1 MQREISTISRIKLDW
16 LSKDIDLSEL
26 VPHKYENYVQM
37 KQDIEK
43 LTKGLS
49 GRISFMHIVV
59 ECSTKFPWDSIAPES
74 LGNVL
79 QSLASLRRELGLVEP
94 RLDAAAM
101 NACGAF
107 LDKYNTDASGL
118 SAYSA
123 MLKCMNAIFLAID
136 TAIRTDGYS
145 GCASIS
151 SDIDRLAAM
160 RLDILRLAEY
170 SSTKT
175 SDKES
180 ITIGISLAQVCLRA
194 EAFRSMAASGKAVP
208 EDKVEF
214 ITEGYK
220 EMVSLRKF
228 DSETI
233 ASACKFIL
241 GVELGAP
248 FQKIIWGDM
257 LLDIE
262 KLSTILIKSTCDKL
276 DREAGK
282 FEKLLVD
289 DDNDGEEDRDNS
301 DERC

>member
-1 MQREISTISRIKLDW
+1 M
-16 LSKDIDLSEL
+16 
-26 VPHKYENYVQM
+26 
-37 KQDIEK
+37 
-43 LTKGLS
+43 
-49 GRISFMHIVV
+49 
-59 ECSTKFPWDSIAPES
+59 
-74 LGNVL
+74 
-79 QSLASLRRELGLVEP
+79 
-94 RLDAAAM
+94 
-101 NACGAF
+101 
-107 LDKYNTDASGL
+107 
-118 SAYSA
+118 
-123 MLKCMNAIFLAID
+123 
-136 TAIRTDGYS
+136 
-145 GCASIS
+145 
-151 SDIDRLAAM
+151 
-160 RLDILRLAEY
+160 DILRLAEY

-220 EMVSLRKF
+220 EMVSLRKL

-282 FEKLLVD
+282 FEKLLVGD
-289 DDNDGEEDRDNS
+289 DVPADKFCGAFNIDQVKAKITPYKTAVKNARERLSAMSPDLLEQGPVKSAAKMLLKGKSQVNELAALILMSNKKIVNIVKGKPSRDQLKNVNDDCVKHSLFEFFREETKIQMREVPCLS
-301 DERC
+301 SLLMLCG